1 MTGTSFRERLRAR
14 QRLVGTFVKTPAYQ
28 VVEVIAQSGIDFV
41 VIDAEHAP
49 FDRAAIDACVMIAR
63 AMQLPS
69 LIRLPDI
76 ADATVLNA
84 LDVGATG
91 IVMPHAKDEPTIRS
105 VHGASRYLDGRR
117 GFSNSPRAGSY
128 GRRGLSDL
136 VESADRDGVV
146 VCQVE
151 DREAVEN
158 IEKLVRIDEVDCWFI
173 GRADLAVSY
182 GVLQVDHP
190 VISDAVAQVCAAC
203 TVTGKAVGIF
213 LPDVNDIEY
222 FAKLGVTMF
231 VIGSDQSLLRT
242 QVDLLARISTP
253 VGVR

>member
-28 VVEVIAQSGIDFV
+28 VVEVIAESGIDFV

-49 FDRAAIDACVMIAR
+49 FDRAAVDACVMIAR
-63 AMQLPS
+63 ALQLPA
-69 LIRLPDI
+69 LVRLPDV

-91 IVMPHAKDEPTIRS
+91 IVMPHAKDEQTVRK
-105 VHGASRYLDGRR
+105 VLGAARYRGGRR
-117 GFSNSPRAGSY
+117 GFSNSPRAGGY
-128 GRRGLSDL
+128 GRRGLSEL

-151 DREAVEN
+151 DREAIEN
-158 IEKLVRIDEVDCWFI
+158 IEKLAGIKEVDCLFI

-182 GVLQVDHP
+182 GVDQADHP
-190 VISDAVAQVCAAC
+190 AIADAVARVCTAC
-203 TVTGKAVGIF
+203 AVTGKAVGMF
-213 LPDVNDIEY
+213 LPDAQDIEY
-222 FAKLGVTMF
+222 FGALGVTMF

-242 QVDLLARISTP
+242 QLDLLARISTP
-253 VGVR
+253 VVVS